1 MCFPINIII
10 FGHQSLSPSLRF
22 LQSGQCRLKDPAE
35 VVEIYDPVPNTKRSE
50 LLLKSTVLS
59 HDPKPN
65 PPPPSSQ
72 AAILVPKTWSE
83 LKGIK
88 KKTALLL
95 ILLEIM
101 AGDAIPQAFVK
112 KTKKVGEFHDYIALQ
127 GQELVVKDD
136 DHQDCPLRRKTTK
149 NEEPPSLPMPSYEEL
164 MGCDDAHLKDFIV
177 KLSWM
182 ELAEWEEEGSAA
194 VFPDSLNQLNNTHF
208 IIKFRL
214 SPQFKGNISSNI
226 VTMSDYK

>member
-1 MCFPINIII
+1 
-10 FGHQSLSPSLRF
+10 
-22 LQSGQCRLKDPAE
+22 
-35 VVEIYDPVPNTKRSE
+35 
-50 LLLKSTVLS
+50 
-59 HDPKPN
+59 
-65 PPPPSSQ
+65 
-72 AAILVPKTWSE
+72 
-83 LKGIK
+83 
-88 KKTALLL
+88 
-95 ILLEIM
+95 M

-194 VFPDSLNQLNNTHF
+194 VFPDSLNQLSNTHF
-208 IIKFRL
+208 INQVQTRSMNPLDDETCTSVGELNWRNCSVKEKLGEKWLDEIIEQCHQDFWVLGIHL
-214 SPQFKGNISSNI
+214 SEEQMEGK
-226 VTMSDYK
+226 VD